1 MYITHYYQFLYDLS
15 NYIGA
20 IFFLFLPPPSSHI
33 LKNKV
38 HYSWKFFSPSCH
50 PRWICFFMGID
61 LEKCSITSLAHQ
73 WILCS
78 EWVPSD
84 VNCWAGVVWIT
95 CGLLWCFY
103 QLFGLNLTAPIH
115 CRGSIGEQVMQ
126 CSKSVPMKKQTHL
139 HLEHFQQIFI
149 FGWTVSLRT
158 VYWKDLWGT

>member
-38 HYSWKFFSPSCH
+38 HYSWKISH
-50 PRWICFFMGID
+50 PHAIQDEFVSSWELIWRNVALHHLLTNGSSAVNGCRQTLIAG
-61 LEKCSITSLAHQ
+61 LE
-73 WILCS
+73 W
-78 EWVPSD
+78 
-84 VNCWAGVVWIT
+84 
-95 CGLLWCFY
+95 CGLLVDYCDFY

-139 HLEHFQQIFI
+139 HLDIFSK
-149 FGWTVSLRT
+149 FSFLGELF
-158 VYWKDLWGT
+158 L